1 MKVNLLN
8 LSIQVQ
14 RILSELLKKK
24 DTPEKESQIL
34 STMTEQ
40 ISTRHYFTMNYVI

>member
-14 RILSELLKKK
+14 IKLYQNFGKK
-24 DTPEKESQIL
+24 DTPEKESLIW